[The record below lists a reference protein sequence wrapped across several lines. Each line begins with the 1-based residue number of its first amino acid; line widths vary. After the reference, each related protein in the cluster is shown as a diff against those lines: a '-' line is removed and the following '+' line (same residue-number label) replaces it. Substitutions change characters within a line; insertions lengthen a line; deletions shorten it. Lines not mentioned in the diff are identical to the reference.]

1 MIVYKG
7 TMSRLPYVKGSL
19 LFAPMEGVTEESYRL
34 VIEKIYPQWDYLFTD
49 FYRVPTVGKITSSPL
64 LRHYGTKTTTDS
76 KLRAKTGFQIL
87 TAEQAQTGDVA
98 RAAQEIGLHHL
109 DLNLGC
115 PAKKVNAHRGGSFM
129 LQDLDLMQRTV
140 KMIRAE
146 FHGVFTAKIRLGYH
160 DDSNFLEIIDRLI
173 DSGVEAITIHGRTRD
188 QMYKGMADWDAI
200 AKAVEHSSVPIIG
213 NGDIWSVHDVDAMF
227 KHTGC
232 YAVMLGRGALKTPWL
247 AKHYKQYKG
256 NLEQLHETVL
266 YYERLK
272 ELDEYF
278 SELDKSFRAHGYSET
293 NILGRFKSLSRYLFD
308 DFEQADQVRSQF
320 LRATHLEEFQHH
332 LQILN

>member
-7 TMSRLPYVKGSL
+7 TMSRLPYNKGSL
-19 LFAPMEGVTEESYRL
+19 LFAPMEGVTDEAYRT
-34 VIEKIYPQWDYLFTD
+34 VIEKIYPHWDYLFTD

-64 LRHYGTKTTTDS
+64 LKHYGTKTTTHAA
-76 KLRAKTGFQIL
+76 LRAKTGFQIL
-87 TAEQAQTGDVA
+87 TAEQAQTSDVA

-140 KMIRAE
+140 KMIRSE

-160 DDSNFLEIIDRLI
+160 DDSKFLEIISRLI

-188 QMYKGMADWDAI
+188 QMYKGTANWDAI
-200 AKAVEHSSVPIIG
+200 AKAVEHSSVPVIG

-247 AKHYKQYKG
+247 AKHYKEHKG
-256 NLEQLHETVL
+256 NFEQLHETVL

-272 ELDEYF
+272 EIDEYF
-278 SELDKSFRAHGYSET
+278 DELEKSYLAAGLSET

-308 DFEQADQVRSQF
+308 DFEDFEMVRSKF
-320 LRATHLEEFQHH
+320 LRAAHLEEFQCH
-332 LQILN
+332 LQNLN